1 VPVSGRVRLAAP
13 GGPQQSAAP
22 AYPPTPAGW
31 YVVAILFGAAMISY
45 TDRLILNLLVDP
57 IRRDLQLT
65 DVQISYLQGAAFAI
79 IYAII
84 ALPMG
89 NFADRHSRRKL
100 LLFGISTWSLA
111 TAACGFAAS
120 FKDLFLLRLCV
131 GIGEAALAPAAM
143 SLIPDYFPPQRRGTA
158 IGVFLLGIQCGAG
171 AANLIGGL
179 LIAGFASGRFAGI
192 PLLGHLE
199 PWRAVLVSL
208 GIAGVAVGALLF
220 TVREPARQDT
230 IATTLGR
237 TQREHLRIVISYLKR
252 NRWTFVLLVAAFC
265 LDNVRGYGTDSWMP
279 SVLVRDFGLP
289 ASRAGTLLGYT
300 SLICG
305 MLGAPLGGLLCDRL
319 AKRRV
324 DAGVYLAL
332 VATFLE
338 FLFIAFPLAGTP
350 SLVLLG
356 YGLYNVLVSLA
367 AISGLTAIQ
376 NAAPSEMRGMVVAIQ
391 ASLFTL
397 LGLGLGPTLVAGV
410 TELLFRSPRM
420 VNVAIVTVSVPIV
433 ALMAAALRL
442 SLPHY
447 RATRARM
454 AIGG

>member
-1 VPVSGRVRLAAP
+1 
-13 GGPQQSAAP
+13 
-22 AYPPTPAGW
+22 
-31 YVVAILFGAAMISY
+31 M
-45 TDRLILNLLVDP
+45 
-57 IRRDLQLT
+57 
-65 DVQISYLQGAAFAI
+65 
-79 IYAII
+79 
-84 ALPMG
+84 
-89 NFADRHSRRKL
+89 
-100 LLFGISTWSLA
+100 
-111 TAACGFAAS
+111 
-120 FKDLFLLRLCV
+120 
-131 GIGEAALAPAAM
+131 
-143 SLIPDYFPPQRRGTA
+143 
-158 IGVFLLGIQCGAG
+158 
-171 AANLIGGL
+171 NLIGGL
-179 LIAGFASGRFAGI
+179 LIAGFASGRFARI
-192 PLLGHLE
+192 PLLGNLT
-199 PWRAVLVSL
+199 PWRAVLMSL
-208 GIAGVAVGALLF
+208 GIAGVVVGALLF

-230 IATTLGR
+230 IATHVGPDR
-237 TQREHLRIVISYLKR
+237 REHLRIVISYLKR

-356 YGLYNVLVSLA
+356 YGLYNVLVLA

-433 ALMAAALRL
+433 ALMAGALRL

>member
-1 VPVSGRVRLAAP
+1 
-13 GGPQQSAAP
+13 
-22 AYPPTPAGW
+22 
-31 YVVAILFGAAMISY
+31 
-45 TDRLILNLLVDP
+45 
-57 IRRDLQLT
+57 
-65 DVQISYLQGAAFAI
+65 
-79 IYAII
+79 
-84 ALPMG
+84 
-89 NFADRHSRRKL
+89 
-100 LLFGISTWSLA
+100 
-111 TAACGFAAS
+111 
-120 FKDLFLLRLCV
+120 
-131 GIGEAALAPAAM
+131 
-143 SLIPDYFPPQRRGTA
+143 
-158 IGVFLLGIQCGAG
+158 
-171 AANLIGGL
+171 
-179 LIAGFASGRFAGI
+179 
-192 PLLGHLE
+192 
-199 PWRAVLVSL
+199 
-208 GIAGVAVGALLF
+208 
-220 TVREPARQDT
+220 
-230 IATTLGR
+230 
-237 TQREHLRIVISYLKR
+237 
-252 NRWTFVLLVAAFC
+252 
-265 LDNVRGYGTDSWMP
+265 
-279 SVLVRDFGLP
+279 
-289 ASRAGTLLGYT
+289 
-300 SLICG
+300 